1 MRGGTSTSSWPI
13 RPTSCWPRTRW
24 ASRCWPPP
32 QSPAANS
39 TSAARTISS
48 ASARN
53 SHERRARSE
62 ERRATAWARL
72 SLRASRNEGGMTHD
86 LSGKVA
92 LVTGASRGLGAAIAI
107 KLAACGARVAVN
119 YFASPDKAQRVLEHI
134 RKNKGAAEL
143 FRADVRDEKEVAT
156 LVERVQKKFGL
167 IDILVINA
175 TGPQPFIK
183 IEDLTWRACLDQLEF
198 FVKSP
203 MLLVQA
209 VAPQMKKR
217 RYGRIIN
224 LGSEVFER
232 GVPEFSNYVSAKGA
246 QLGLTRSWAMELAP
260 WQITVNQVSPGWIP
274 TERHANDPQERKD
287 AYARAVPMG
296 HMGVAEDVAE
306 AVAFLAS
313 DGAKF
318 ITGQKISV
326 NGGNSLA

>member
-1 MRGGTSTSSWPI
+1 M
-13 RPTSCWPRTRW
+13 
-24 ASRCWPPP
+24 
-32 QSPAANS
+32 N
-39 TSAARTISS
+39 
-48 ASARN
+48 
-53 SHERRARSE
+53 
-62 ERRATAWARL
+62 
-72 SLRASRNEGGMTHD
+72 HD
-86 LSGKVA
+86 LRGKTA
-92 LVTGASRGLGAAIAI
+92 LITGGSRGLGAAMAV
-107 KLAACGARVAVN
+107 KLAAGGAKTAVN
-119 YFASPDKAQRVLEHI
+119 YYGSPQLAHSVVERI
-134 RKNKGAAEL
+134 RTAGGTADAFK
-143 FRADVRDEKEVAT
+143 ADVRSEDEVRT
-156 LVERVQKKFGL
+156 LVENVQAAFGL
-167 IDILVINA
+167 IDVLVINA
-175 TGPQPFIK
+175 TGPQPFLK

-209 VAPQMKKR
+209 VVPQMKKR

-296 HMGVAEDVAE
+296 HMGVAADVAE

-318 ITGQKISV
+318 ITGQKLSV